1 MSVRSRNLVARV
13 MKRGLGIALTGVVF
27 YADAFDPI
35 RHIGQARQTCDK
47 PAVAKVALLDVA
59 REDVFHKSRLL
70 EDFVYAL
77 DGFGD
82 VCRGIYQ
89 IRRSD
94 GEPARPQAVQAIA
107 LFPFEV
113 PVL

>member
-1 MSVRSRNLVARV
+1 

-27 YADAFDPI
+27 HADAFDPI
-35 RHIGQARQTCDK
+35 RHIGQARQACDK
-47 PAVAKVALLDVA
+47 PAVSKIALLDVA

-77 DGFGD
+77 DGFRD

-94 GEPARPQAVQAIA
+94 GEPAGPQAVQAIA